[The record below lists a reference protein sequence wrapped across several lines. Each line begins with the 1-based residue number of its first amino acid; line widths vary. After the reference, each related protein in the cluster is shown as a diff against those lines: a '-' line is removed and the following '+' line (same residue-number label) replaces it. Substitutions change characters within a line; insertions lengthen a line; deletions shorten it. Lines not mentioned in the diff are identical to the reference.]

1 MCSMGSGRKWQA
13 KQHLL
18 LESEKRRTA
27 FEKSVV
33 EEQKVVGMTKTVS
46 FIRDRAST
54 LRKAL
59 VLVNQRELA
68 WG

>member
-1 MCSMGSGRKWQA
+1 MCSVGSGRKWQA

-33 EEQKVVGMTKTVS
+33 EEQKVVGMTKTKCHLLE
-46 FIRDRAST
+46 IGP
-54 LRKAL
+54 LPL
-59 VLVNQRELA
+59 EEH
-68 WG
+68 